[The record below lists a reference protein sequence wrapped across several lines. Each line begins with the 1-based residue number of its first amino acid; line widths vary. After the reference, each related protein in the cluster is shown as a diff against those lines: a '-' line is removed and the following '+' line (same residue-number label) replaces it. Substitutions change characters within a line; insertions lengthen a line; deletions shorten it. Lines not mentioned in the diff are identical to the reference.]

1 MNYSEDIFKICPEYA
16 YLVDFA
22 YPKDLQNWDERSTI
36 NSENY
41 NCNIAISMIGY
52 LPARDSR
59 NQYYYPFWI
68 ITFSILGLFN
78 FISNSFLCYII
89 YSKEKFFKSMTHRF
103 ILMLCCSN
111 LTFCLVALELVIA
124 LSNSTRNAGSK
135 LCSWIPYT
143 THIFSV
149 TNLFMCV
156 FVSIDRYKLVINP
169 GGRIIKNG
177 YGQLYAYLLITLIS
191 IILAAPTYHY
201 TRNSWAID
209 SKNQPAKICAAFTN
223 NKVGQTIYYFL
234 GIFMLS
240 FFGVYLVIWF
250 YYKLYKSVQIFRKQS
265 TLLKNFSKK
274 QHSDSDRRRRQRQLG
289 RTFSK
294 NFKTKSREL
303 FENLHLRQNLRPFA
317 KKRIKRANT
326 LPLNQNFKNFKKDVQ
341 ETQFSSTSTEGLS
354 VPQKHKITK
363 YKSQPEFQRR
373 STSLIIPKKEIKTF
387 LTVHNIDFQTTGNS
401 SDWATTDRD
410 ALPNSDLSHSQ
421 VEKSLLKFSHQSTHN
436 LDTCTFD
443 IESEHDTTII
453 SIPEKEYENENSEQI
468 ELKLQKKYQD
478 LSRSALRRKSIKI
491 TKLNKKRNVQ
501 LEMMKSILYVTSLF
515 IIMRLPIILFPGILI
530 LQQILFYYEVI
541 EFIWFDNDLLMV
553 SYGMIIL
560 GAGLNSVVYGCLNQH
575 YRVEA
580 GRIWD
585 KFRRRRKR

>member
-1 MNYSEDIFKICPEYA
+1 
-16 YLVDFA
+16 
-22 YPKDLQNWDERSTI
+22 
-36 NSENY
+36 
-41 NCNIAISMIGY
+41 
-52 LPARDSR
+52 
-59 NQYYYPFWI
+59 
-68 ITFSILGLFN
+68 
-78 FISNSFLCYII
+78 
-89 YSKEKFFKSMTHRF
+89 MTHRF

-111 LTFCLVALELVIA
+111 LTFCIVALELIIA
-124 LSNSTRNAGSK
+124 LSNSTRNLGSK

-191 IILAAPTYHY
+191 IILAAPTFHY

-223 NKVGQTIYYFL
+223 NKIGQVIYYFL

-274 QHSDSDRRRRQRQLG
+274 QHSNSDRRR

-294 NFKTKSREL
+294 NFKTRSREL
-303 FENLHLRQNLRPFA
+303 FENLHLRQNLNLRPFA

-326 LPLNQNFKNFKKDVQ
+326 LPLNQNFKNFKKEVQ
-341 ETQFSSTSTEGLS
+341 ETQGTQFSSTSTEGLS

-363 YKSQPEFQRR
+363 YKINNPEFQRR
-373 STSLIIPKKEIKTF
+373 STSLIIPKREIKTF

-421 VEKSLLKFSHQSTHN
+421 VTQVEKSLQQ
-436 LDTCTFD
+436 TCTFD

-453 SIPEKEYENENSEQI
+453 SIPEKEYDKENSEQI
-468 ELKLQKKYQD
+468 ELKLQKKYEN

-541 EFIWFDNDLLMV
+541 GFIWFDNDLLMV
-553 SYGMIIL
+553 SYAMIIL

-580 GRIWD
+580 GRIWE
-585 KFRRRRKR
+585 KFWRKRRKR